1 MLSLRHVASVAWT
14 FLAFMVA
21 AALVLN
27 LRYKTVGEGQFFDTW
42 TGKIRPAARVEAPAP
57 SPEVVLGISGSGPE
71 IAFRAERLR
80 REGQAS
86 DCARVRF
93 AFPVPEPSR
102 RY

>member
-1 MLSLRHVASVAWT
+1 MLSLRHVASVVWT

-27 LRYKTVGEGQFFDTW
+27 LRYKTVGEGQYFDTW
-42 TGKIRPAARVEAPAP
+42 TGQIRPAERVEAPAA
-57 SPEVVLGISGSGPE
+57 SSEVVLGISGLEPGIS
-71 IAFRAERLR
+71 FRAERLR
-80 REGQAS
+80 REKLGS

-93 AFPVPEPSR
+93 AFPAPEPSR